1 MSVQTISKQVPA
13 SLSLNPIA
21 RHHGAIVMVSGEL
34 A

>member
-1 MSVQTISKQVPA
+1 MRTISKQVPA